1 MNTSALV
8 KSYDAFIT
16 HEHGATAISV
26 MVAMMV
32 SLILATWMTGVIS
45 IMVASQSILVPYF
58 ITTGLLDL
66 RQGKKLSALMYL
78 VFTVCGAGIIT
89 MAFLGA

>member
-66 RQGKKLSALMYL
+66 RQGKNCLLYTSPSPRDATLSRMPSSA
-78 VFTVCGAGIIT
+78 
-89 MAFLGA
+89 